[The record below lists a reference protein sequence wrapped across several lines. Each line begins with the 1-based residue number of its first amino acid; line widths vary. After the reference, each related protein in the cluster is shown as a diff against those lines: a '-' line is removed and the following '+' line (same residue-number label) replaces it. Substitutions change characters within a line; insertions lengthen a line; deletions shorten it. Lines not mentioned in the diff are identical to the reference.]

1 MLKIYLVQPLTGFPA
16 CRSVAYRHGLNLILA
31 HHALH
36 GSSGLHA
43 LAAGRMRIDDFMM
56 HKIALGVKTRSLAS
70 IGKAWVD
77 SHDAL
82 LSKRCC
88 QEQLA
93 QVLCKDNDCLLIG
106 LLLALSCKL
115 SLDTGF
121 QQALEC
127 IIDGLAYQSLA
138 LAKAMNIMTFQFGDA
153 SFFICRY
160 ADTQETCRLSTT
172 HGQQTMG
179 RTTFQWFREVEI
191 IGEALGIFLVF
202 LLCHHL

>member
-1 MLKIYLVQPLTGFPA
+1 
-16 CRSVAYRHGLNLILA
+16 
-31 HHALH
+31 
-36 GSSGLHA
+36 
-43 LAAGRMRIDDFMM
+43 MRIDDLMM
-56 HKIALGVKTRSLAS
+56 HKIALGVKTCCLAS

-77 SHDAL
+77 SHDTL

-93 QVLCKDNDCLLIG
+93 QVLCKNNDCLLIG